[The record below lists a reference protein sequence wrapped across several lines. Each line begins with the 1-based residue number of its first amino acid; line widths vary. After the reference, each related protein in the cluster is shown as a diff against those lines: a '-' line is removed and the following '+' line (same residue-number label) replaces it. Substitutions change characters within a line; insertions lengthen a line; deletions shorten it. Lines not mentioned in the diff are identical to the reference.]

1 MNALAGLANYSDD
14 DDELKEEE
22 EEKHQPQKE
31 IKKEKLIE
39 GTRKSETQL
48 KQSPLIYKTHNP
60 STSIKQKGQKPVTTE
75 FKKEEKPRIDDP
87 PASIRQHLNATDK
100 ARRRKILLTPKPIE
114 GVDNWGIP
122 GEPDTPC
129 DIDRLEKTAHFL
141 SLRASGHRLNDHL
154 QRNKA
159 FRNPRIYAKLVEF
172 IDLDETGSNFPKEE
186 FDPHGFAKEDY
197 IDGILEQ
204 QRKHAEEKVQ
214 AQQNRTNI
222 SFVQQQQQQ
231 QQKPSLAS
239 PKQTS
244 SQPAQP
250 SPQQSAVMAAA
261 LANVAKVKS
270 RLEQQ
275 QKRSSSHSNSSH
287 SHWDSR
293 ERKRV
298 HREQ

>member
-14 DDELKEEE
+14 DEDNELKQEEE
-22 EEKHQPQKE
+22 EHQPQKE
-31 IKKEKLIE
+31 IKKEKFIE
-39 GTRKSETQL
+39 GTRKSETQS

-60 STSIKQKGQKPVTTE
+60 LTSIKQKEQKPVTTE
-75 FKKEEKPRIDDP
+75 FKKEENPRINDP
-87 PASIRQHLNATDK
+87 PAAIRQHLNATDK
-100 ARRRKILLTPKPIE
+100 ARRRKILLTPKPVE

-204 QRKHAEEKVQ
+204 QKKHAEEKIQ

-222 SFVQQQQQQ
+222 SFVQQQQ
-231 QQKPSLAS
+231 KPSSAP

-275 QKRSSSHSNSSH
+275 QKRSSSNSSSSSS

-298 HREQ
+298 HRE